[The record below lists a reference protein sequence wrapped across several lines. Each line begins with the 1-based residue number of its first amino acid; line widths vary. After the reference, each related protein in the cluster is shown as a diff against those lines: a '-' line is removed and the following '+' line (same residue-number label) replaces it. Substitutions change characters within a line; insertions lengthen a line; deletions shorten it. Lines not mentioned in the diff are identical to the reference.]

1 MYEHI
6 IIYISR
12 IETIKSNN
20 LHYSYKTTQI
30 KHRRHNFGLLKKIT
44 DVDWIARD
52 LYKGISIKK
61 IKTPNKPIRH
71 LPTALYITI

>member
-30 KHRRHNFGLLKKIT
+30 KHRRHIFGLLKKRQTLIGLQG
-44 DVDWIARD
+44 VFSKEYI
-52 LYKGISIKK
+52 IKK
-61 IKTPNKPIRH
+61 NQDIQQTNQAPPNRP
-71 LPTALYITI
+71 L

>member
-44 DVDWIARD
+44 DVDWIARG
-52 LYKGISIKK
+52 LFKGIYIKK
-61 IKTPNKPIRH
+61 IKTSNNPIRH

>member
-1 MYEHI
+1 MYQHI

-12 IETIKSNN
+12 KETIKSNN

-44 DVDWIARD
+44 DVDWIARG
-52 LYKGISIKK
+52 LFKGIYYKK
-61 IKTPNKPIRH
+61 NQDIQQSDQAPPNRP
-71 LPTALYITI
+71 L